1 MALTAHAACS
11 GLPQEIHMNDKLPL
25 NPTTDADDQ
34 DKGHTP
40 DKLRND
46 DATWTSK
53 DMPEQKKGAVPEDYE
68 RVPTDR

>member
-1 MALTAHAACS
+1 
-11 GLPQEIHMNDKLPL
+11 MNDKLPL

-46 DATWTSK
+46 DAKWTSK
-53 DMPEQKKGAVPEDYE
+53 DMPEQKQGAVPEDYE
-68 RVPTDR
+68 RMPVDR